1 MIIQVKCYFKNSIKL
16 KVLFCSETLLTDKP
30 REYHT
35 HKIYFLNN
43 IAMKTIDTKYRI
55 YINGLTFKY
64 ECNRTICFN
73 IKDIST

>member
-1 MIIQVKCYFKNSIKL
+1 MLYQEQYKTQGFIL
-16 KVLFCSETLLTDKP
+16 CSETLLTDKP
-30 REYHT
+30 SEYHT

-43 IAMKTIDTKYRI
+43 IAMKTIDNKYRT

-73 IKDIST
+73 IKGIST